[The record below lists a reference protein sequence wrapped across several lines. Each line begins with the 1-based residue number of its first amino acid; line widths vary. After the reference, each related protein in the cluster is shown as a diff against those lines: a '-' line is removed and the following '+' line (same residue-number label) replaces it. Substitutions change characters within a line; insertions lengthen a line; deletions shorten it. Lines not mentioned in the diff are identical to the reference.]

1 MIKSQK
7 IWETFYTS
15 FEALAASK
23 RGIIPKNLFSSCKS
37 YKISLSEILTFARLS
52 FSRYCPSDLSPC
64 RARLTEIVFRWS
76 WKGLWVEWVA
86 WFVGKVDSLL
96 DFKSDH
102 FLSLFPVLCRKLSML
117 GFIII
122 KGWDGLNIFYLYFS
136 TSHNWIWLIKAITK
150 LIFTLQSVTVAK
162 FATWRI
168 FSK

>member
-64 RARLTEIVFRWS
+64 RARLTEIVFRRS
-76 WKGLWVEWVA
+76 WKGLRVQWVA

-102 FLSLFPVLCRKLSML
+102 FLSLFPVIQQTISML
-117 GFIII
+117 GFIVIR
-122 KGWDGLNIFYLYFS
+122 GWDGLNIFYLYLPMS
-136 TSHNWIWLIKAITK
+136 YNWIRLI
-150 LIFTLQSVTVAK
+150 
-162 FATWRI
+162 
-168 FSK
+168 